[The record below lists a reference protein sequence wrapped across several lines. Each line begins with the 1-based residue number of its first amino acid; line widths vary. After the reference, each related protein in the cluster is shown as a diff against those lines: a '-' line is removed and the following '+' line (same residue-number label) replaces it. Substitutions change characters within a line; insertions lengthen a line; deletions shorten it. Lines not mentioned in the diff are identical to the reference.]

1 MTQIWNHTI
10 QTVILPFVFA
20 ILIFHWLANINIP
33 FILQVVYLPIIILN
47 EYYNMYI
54 YYKFY
59 WPLECL
65 FEC

>member
-10 QTVILPFVFA
+10 QTVILSFVFA

-54 YYKFY
+54 Y
-59 WPLECL
+59 
-65 FEC
+65 